1 MSTILEALRRV
12 EKEKRQQPEAPLES
26 RIVEPALPDR
36 AWSVTVLPWGIAAFS
51 IVVLLV
57 LGLTFLGSSVSPA
70 PSRIE
75 ADSGERPPVRFEEE
89 IAVRTPPREP
99 LDSPQV
105 GIPQAKMRPTPSV
118 SDSQP
123 VLNPASVSPS
133 NQSTPEGSLAR
144 NRVPVPPAP
153 SPRRVAL
160 ADPQPVRALAP
171 PVVAKA
177 PVALPTPP
185 AAPEPPVRSTPAAP
199 PPVVVGPAK
208 VSKRSPPMTV
218 LKTIWHPRPERRVAR
233 LEVKEGDGVL
243 EVREGD
249 QIEGFEVQEIRLSGV
264 VLVRDGVISERR
276 VGSRP

>member
-1 MSTILEALRRV
+1 M
-12 EKEKRQQPEAPLES
+12 K
-26 RIVEPALPDR
+26 
-36 AWSVTVLPWGIAAFS
+36 VLPWGIAGFS
-51 IVVLLV
+51 ILVLLL

-75 ADSGERPPVRFEEE
+75 ADSGQRPPVRFEEE
-89 IAVRTPPREP
+89 IAVRTPPRASLE
-99 LDSPQV
+99 SARVGGPQEK
-105 GIPQAKMRPTPSV
+105 IRPTRSV
-118 SDSQP
+118 PEPQP
-123 VLNPASVSPS
+123 VLNPASGPPS
-133 NQSTPEGSLAR
+133 NQTTRESPLAR
-144 NRVPVPPAP
+144 NRASVPPTP

-160 ADPQPVRALAP
+160 ADPQPVRAVAP
-171 PVVAKA
+171 SLVAKA

-185 AAPEPPVRSTPAAP
+185 AAPEPTVRSTPAAS
-199 PPVVVGPAK
+199 PPVAVGPAK

-233 LEVKEGDGVL
+233 LEVKEGDEVL